1 MRKICHKRI
10 ENAERTKSQIYE
22 AAMKLIWA
30 KGFESATIQEIIA
43 ASGVSLGTFYHYFP
57 SKTSIL
63 EESFRRAD
71 LMFEDL
77 LASGLPDDSSRSRI
91 LAYIDRYAVMVRD
104 SGLDYDT
111 ELYNSRNK
119 FFVQKGRGMQQS
131 LATLLAEAQDRGEL
145 SRDMDPGELCD
156 YLFVA
161 MRGVVFQWCLL
172 DGKPDIVAMLH
183 GYMDRLLLA
192 FEPRPKSSRKT

>member
-1 MRKICHKRI
+1 MNKQPSHKRL
-10 ENAERTKSQIYE
+10 ENALRIKSQIYE
-22 AAMKLIWA
+22 AAMELIWA
-30 KGFESATIQEIIA
+30 HGFEATTIKEIIE
-43 ASGVSLGTFYHYFP
+43 ASEVSLGTFYHYFP
-57 SKTSIL
+57 SKISIL

-71 LMFEDL
+71 KVFEDL
-77 LASGLPDDSSRSRI
+77 IVSGLPKGSSRSRI
-91 LAYIDRYAVMVRD
+91 LAFVDRYAVMVRD

-131 LATLLAEAQDRGEL
+131 LAALIDEAQAKGEL
-145 SRDMDPGELCD
+145 SLDMGPEALCD

-172 DGKPDIVAMLH
+172 DGKPEIVSMLH
-183 GYMDRLLLA
+183 DYIDRLLLA
-192 FEPRPKSSRKT
+192 FEPRS